1 METPA
6 VKIDLATVEANIANT
21 QRIFDELRVAFRP
34 HIKTHR
40 IPAFAKKQLAAG
52 ACGITCQKIGEAEVM
67 AASGIDDILITYNI
81 IGEEKLSRL
90 AALATRCSLSV
101 TADNGTV
108 VAGLSSTFADS
119 SEEFEVLVECDTGQ
133 GRCGVQSPQ
142 EAAEL
147 AATID
152 RAPGLRFGGLMT
164 YPPMSDMTAVDQ
176 WLRAAKAAVESAGLA
191 CNKVSNGGTPNLHRV
206 AQVEVATEHRAGTYI
221 YNDRSLV
228 NAGACQLDDCALTVV
243 ATVVSRPTEDRAII
257 DAGSKA
263 LTSDLLGLE
272 GHGHIVTAPG
282 ALIAALSEEHGHVD
296 LSKTDWRPEVGEVIE
311 IIPNHACVVSNLVDE
326 VHVVGDNNQIE
337 MVRVAARGRSQ

>member
-6 VKIDLATVEANIANT
+6 VKIDLATVKANIASA
-21 QRIFDELRVAFRP
+21 QQIFDELGIAFRP

-67 AASGIDDILITYNI
+67 ADSGIDDILITYNI
-81 IGEEKLSRL
+81 VGEEKLARL
-90 AALATRCSLSV
+90 AALATRCDLSM
-101 TADNGTV
+101 TADNSTV
-108 VAGLSSTFADS
+108 VDGLSRTFANS
-119 SEEFEVLVECDTGQ
+119 AEKLEVLVECDTGQ

-147 AATID
+147 AVIIN
-152 RAPGLRFGGLMT
+152 RSPGLRFGGLMT

-176 WLRAAKAAVESAGLA
+176 WLRAAKAAVESTSLA
-191 CNKVSNGGTPNLHRV
+191 CTRVSNGGTPNL
-206 AQVEVATEHRAGTYI
+206 ATIDQVKIATEHRAGTYI

-228 NAGACQLDDCALTVV
+228 NAGACQLEDCALTVV
-243 ATVVSRPTEDRAII
+243 ATVVSRPTADRAII

-263 LTSDLLGLE
+263 LTSDLIGLE
-272 GHGHIVTAPG
+272 GYGHILKAP
-282 ALIAALSEEHGHVD
+282 AADIFSLSEEHGHID
-296 LSKTDWRPEVGEVIE
+296 LTGADWRPEVGEIIE

-326 VHVVGDNNQIE
+326 VHVVHENNQIE
-337 MVRVAARGRSQ
+337 LMKVPARGCSQ